1 MIFKRIASIGFAIS
15 FILAIAVFTD
25 VFSGIISKTN
35 AKYGIIV
42 FGGIALLMNLLSFKY
57 DQHAENNNIIF
68 WVGSVI
74 IFVGLIFKL
83 QHYPFN
89 QLLLIVGIFTVT
101 LSYFF
106 NPTKKP
112 EKNDELLDN

>member
-25 VFSGIISKTN
+25 VFDGIISKAN

-57 DQHAENNNIIF
+57 DQNSENNNIVF
-68 WVGSVI
+68 WIGSVI
-74 IFVGLIFKL
+74 VFVGLIFKI
-83 QHYPFN
+83 QNFPYN
-89 QLLLIVGIFTVT
+89 QVLLVIGILIVG

-106 NPTKKP
+106 NPFKNK
-112 EKNDELLDN
+112 EKNDDLLDG